1 MGLDMY
7 LNKKTYVK
15 NWNHMSEDEKHNV
28 TIEGKSAKEIKP
40 ERVTYIEEEVA
51 YWRKANQIHNWFVQ
65 NVQNGEDDCRSYYVE
80 ASQLEDLVNC
90 CKEVIEDNS
99 KAEELLPS
107 QGGFFFGSTD
117 YDEWYFKDLENT
129 IELVGGILE
138 EMKEN
143 DAYYEFYYES
153 SW

>member
-15 NWNHMSEDEKHNV
+15 NWNHMSENEKHKV

-51 YWRKANQIHNWFVQ
+51 YWRKANQIHSWFVQ
-65 NVQNGEDDCRSYYVE
+65 NVQNGNDDCRSYYVE
-80 ASQLEDLVNC
+80 SSQLEELLES
-90 CKEVIEDNS
+90 CKAVLEDNS
-99 KAEELLPS
+99 KADTLLPT
-107 QGGFFFGSTD
+107 QPGFFFGDTG
-117 YDEWYFKDLENT
+117 YDEWYFNQLEDTVEMIGN
-129 IELVGGILE
+129 ILE

-143 DAYYEFYYES
+143 DTYYDFYYES

>member
-7 LNKKTYVK
+7 LTKKTYVK
-15 NWNHMSEDEKHNV
+15 NWNHMSDDEKHNV
-28 TIEGKSAKEIKP
+28 SVEGKSAKEIKP
-40 ERVTYIEEEVA
+40 ERITHIEEEMG

-65 NVQNGEDDCRSYYVE
+65 NVQNGNDDCGSHYVSVE
-80 ASQLEDLVNC
+80 LLEELSSK
-90 CKEVIEDNS
+90 CKAVLADHS

-107 QGGFFFGSTD
+107 SNGFFFGGTE
-117 YDEWYFKDLENT
+117 YDGWYFQNLEYT
-129 IELVGGILE
+129 VDMIDGILK

-143 DAYYEFYYES
+143 DAYYEFYYDS